1 MSGWTESRHR
11 SPVRLIALTF
21 ALSVPFWLAGAV
33 AGRLSQTLPVS
44 ALMACCPLLAAVLL
58 IRRHEP
64 RGAVK
69 RLLRRVVDWRA
80 APRTGRWFAL
90 AIALPLG
97 VMAGSYAVTVL
108 LGRSLPEPRVS
119 LIEVPLLFAVFL
131 VAAACEEAGW
141 TAYAT
146 DPLST
151 RWSLPVTGVILGVT
165 WAVWH
170 LIPYAQA
177 GHGPLWI
184 AGQCLYTVALRV
196 VIVWLY
202 LRSASVLTAV
212 VCHAASNVG
221 WSLFPDHGSHYDP
234 VVTGGIATGVALLVV
249 MVRRCGRRGRR
260 IGRVRV
266 PGGQCPGT

>member
-1 MSGWTESRHR
+1 
-11 SPVRLIALTF
+11 
-21 ALSVPFWLAGAV
+21 
-33 AGRLSQTLPVS
+33 
-44 ALMACCPLLAAVLL
+44 MAA
-58 IRRHEP
+58 RR
-64 RGAVK
+64 R
-69 RLLRRVVDWRA
+69 
-80 APRTGRWFAL
+80 
-90 AIALPLG
+90 IALPLG
-97 VMAGSYAVTVL
+97 VVAGSYAVTVL
-108 LGRSLPEPRVS
+108 LGRSLPEPRIS

-184 AGQCLYTVALRV
+184 AGQCLHTVALRV
-196 VIVWLY
+196 VIVSLY

-266 PGGQCPGT
+266 PGGPCPGA